1 MATPAAGVCASI
13 FGAAVATA
21 SAAPV
26 PFRNFRREIFFF
38 GLDLLMEEYC
48 SAVGARLTRNL
59 EGGAH
64 LNSQFR
70 RIQEFRCA
78 PLPLSHHH
86 RSRAVDLGSGSF
98 ERIRNNDN
106 LFARLV
112 PIVLLDGFTNSW

>member
-1 MATPAAGVCASI
+1 MRRSVPLTVTRITDRGTASVPTPAAGVCASI

-38 GLDLLMEEYC
+38 ALDLPMEEYC

-70 RIQEFRCA
+70 RIQEFTCA
-78 PLPLSHHH
+78 PPFPISPSPLARG
-86 RSRAVDLGSGSF
+86 RSG
-98 ERIRNNDN
+98 
-106 LFARLV
+106 
-112 PIVLLDGFTNSW
+112 